1 MNNSLCFI
9 ISPISASED
18 DQWLR
23 LLIELNID
31 LSVSVGA
38 H

>member
-1 MNNSLCFI
+1 MLI
-9 ISPISASED
+9 IIGPISASKD
-18 DQWLR
+18 DEWLDV
-23 LLIELNID
+23 LIELDID